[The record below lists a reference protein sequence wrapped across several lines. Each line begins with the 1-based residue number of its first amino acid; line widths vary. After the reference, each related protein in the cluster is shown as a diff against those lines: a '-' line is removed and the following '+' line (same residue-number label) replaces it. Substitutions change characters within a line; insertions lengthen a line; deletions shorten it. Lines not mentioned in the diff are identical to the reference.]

1 MLAEGFLRILRYRE
15 ERKFASASKQHKTQA
30 HAHHTDPLNSALSNS
45 TDVWTDSAE
54 AGPKQEELDCTHARG
69 LRVLPQGATGLSIP
83 GCSPVLALDSD
94 FALCLDSCSLL
105 DQYPD
110 LQVADSGLFYHNP
123 LRAAMTQRRSH
134 TLPNAPEFC
143 AAQQEMQGEPL
154 LSIPDQGYL
163 VMGASVNVS
172 LDLPGSGLEPMSNSV
187 LNGLLDKQLEEV
199 YLQHLTENLARCSSN
214 IGNSLLHGLVPPP
227 QPSSE
232 PRGPDSLEAGLEEGS
247 GEDSDR
253 KISYLST
260 QNLPPCS
267 SNFSSPVLR
276 ISEAESTHLQ

>member
-1 MLAEGFLRILRYRE
+1 MYSG
-15 ERKFASASKQHKTQA
+15 
-30 HAHHTDPLNSALSNS
+30 SN
-45 TDVWTDSAE
+45 
-54 AGPKQEELDCTHARG
+54 QEDLDIHPRS
-69 LRVLPQGATGLSIP
+69 LRVPPQGSTATGLSIP
-83 GCSPVLALDSD
+83 GCSPALTLDND

-110 LQVADSGLFYHNP
+110 LQVADSGLIPHNP
-123 LRAAMTQRRSH
+123 LRAVITQRRSH
-134 TLPNAPEFC
+134 TLPNASELC
-143 AAQQEMQGEPL
+143 VAQKELQGGPL
-154 LSIPDQGYL
+154 LSVPDQGYL

-232 PRGPDSLEAGLEEGS
+232 PQGLDSLQVCLEEVS
-247 GEDSDR
+247 GGDSDR
-253 KISYLST
+253 KISYLNT
-260 QNLPPCS
+260 QNLAPCS

-276 ISEAESTHLQ
+276 ISEAESTQLQ